1 MLILLIQIVSEFTE
15 QSMNTLTTL
24 ARYIRA
30 QFAHDLQMMISVDTA
45 RKPWSF
51 SSTTGEKGELCL
63 SGSIEKKHHVYVMI
77 LPDRV
82 NIRLDIRRTS
92 LEDRKDE
99 AHSINTHEIR
109 RDEVLHVEAE
119 AYSINDTHEMFY
131 ISNEW
136 LFVDPEFSSEAL
148 TKWVANTYNQDPF
161 RTNLEYF
168 S

>member
-1 MLILLIQIVSEFTE
+1 
-15 QSMNTLTTL
+15 MNTLTIL

-30 QFAHDLQMMISVDTA
+30 QFAHDLQMMISVDTTA
-45 RKPWSF
+45 
-51 SSTTGEKGELCL
+51 GEKGELCL
-63 SGSIEKKHHVYVMI
+63 SGSIEKKYKVYVTI

-82 NIRLDIRRTS
+82 KIRLGIRRTS
-92 LEDRKDE
+92 LEDRKDNE
-99 AHSINTHEIR
+99 TAKDLAHSINTHKIR

-148 TKWVANTYNQDPF
+148 TKWVANTIKTHSESTLNTSVDYP
-161 RTNLEYF
+161 
-168 S
+168 